1 MDRDSSRAGGNNHGL
16 GLIEDFEAVIG
27 GVFIGLASFLIK
39 IVMESF
45 SLDFSFI
52 VSLILNPVTWI
63 AVICGG
69 IGFLLFQKALHGG
82 KVSVVTPVMAGFGI
96 IVPII
101 LAIAFLGEAITS
113 MHSLGLVLILIG
125 VFLLAKE

>member
-1 MDRDSSRAGGNNHGL
+1 MDRDSSRPGGNNPGL

-27 GVFIGLASFLIK
+27 GIFIGLASFLIK
-39 IVMESF
+39 IALGTF
-45 SLDFSFI
+45 SLDFSFMT
-52 VSLILNPVTWI
+52 SLILNPITWI

-69 IGFLLFQKALHGG
+69 IGFLLFQKALHRG

-96 IVPII
+96 IVPIL
-101 LAIAFLGEAITS
+101 LAIAFLGEAITVT
-113 MHSLGLVLILIG
+113 HSLGLVLVLIG